1 MFIFHRMRRLLKRG
15 NRLSMI
21 WMTDGAASN
30 PEVRVSPTIRLLFP
44 ILTHESDETIR
55 LIREAESLSLM
66 RAIGVRDEDLHFL
79 GYPSGQIMHCFAPI
93 VESLRRLLVELA
105 PDEVYT
111 VAYDQ
116 SEFEHDAC
124 NAAVKSASKDLG
136 RDAAVFEFPVFNNHK
151 GILRFHWLIPR
162 REVRT
167 ERTPFTAEEE
177 SERLRMFRSVFKS
190 QRSVAWLERLGSLLP
205 SDYRRLG
212 EPYRR
217 MPEYDYARP
226 VRGARVMYVPKSLRF
241 DDFKRLVSGYV

>member
-21 WMTDGAASN
+21 WMTDGAANN

-93 VESLRRLLVELA
+93 VESLRTLLVELA

-116 SEFEHDAC
+116 SEFEQWGGDL
-124 NAAVKSASKDLG
+124 NDNITRVLAANLG
-136 RDAAVFEFPVFNNHK
+136 ALLNTDRVSLYPWK
-151 GILRFHWLIPR
+151 GIAPIDFQVSMDITRFEQDVDGSVVLDVFWSIASPAKDKVMLMQRASYRETPAAAAAGGREAYDAMIAAMNRDLLALSRDIAAAIPR
-162 REVRT
+162 
-167 ERTPFTAEEE
+167 
-177 SERLRMFRSVFKS
+177 
-190 QRSVAWLERLGSLLP
+190 LGKP
-205 SDYRRLG
+205 
-212 EPYRR
+212 
-217 MPEYDYARP
+217 
-226 VRGARVMYVPKSLRF
+226 
-241 DDFKRLVSGYV
+241 